1 MTYEIRKIN
10 VWSCVKIAFILS
22 GIIGLLLGIL
32 YAVMLILLGGF
43 LSQMGGEFQSM
54 GGFFPGALGVFMI
67 LFLCILLPIIDA
79 VMGAAATA
87 ILAWIYNLL
96 ARGLGGIK
104 FNLAEEKLKGEA
116 SPQKS
121 DSESEG
127 MLGKYK
133 YE

>member
-10 VWSCVKIAFILS
+10 VWSCVKIAFILF
-22 GIIGLLLGIL
+22 GVIGLIFGIF
-32 YAVMLILLGGF
+32 YAMMLSMVGGI
-43 LSQMGGEFQSM
+43 LSQMGGEFQSL
-54 GGFFPGALGVFMI
+54 GGFFTGALGIFMVF
-67 LFLCILLPIIDA
+67 FLAIFYA
-79 VMGAAATA
+79 VMGAVVTA
-87 ILAWIYNLL
+87 IMAWIYNLL
-96 ARGLGGIK
+96 AGGFGGIK
-104 FNLAEEKLKGEA
+104 FDLSEEKLKGEI